1 MHIKRTNKSE
11 IIKIFRFFHS
21 ILNDTFMVKRLLFTF
36 LSVTLFVTANAQSW
50 IDVTDD
56 FIINPRY
63 DGNDVSTGW
72 SGTEL
77 GAANPRENAE
87 HYSKNYNTYQ
97 EISGLTPGKYRL
109 SLDAFYRMGDGKND
123 YSLYTSGNYSNYQ
136 HAELYATSSIKDY
149 YVKIVPASS
158 AALETS
164 LGGAASGVGEGGWG
178 WYEVPPYIPNNMEA
192 AYYWFKAGYYDNI
205 LECEVGS
212 DGILTIGIRKSTWI
226 NSDWT
231 CIDNW
236 KLEYYGTVTQATSL
250 SISPSTLEMA
260 PSETYPLKYSLLPSD
275 VTYKKLSWKSSNTN
289 VATVDNNG
297 TVTALQVGTCI
308 ITGTTID
315 GSNKSSTCRISV
327 VKNTAT
333 SENVVINEIMSA
345 NVDVYMDPNKNYGSW
360 VEIYNPSSKSVSLGG
375 LYVSDDAND
384 LKKNKLIDQYG
395 AVPANGYAILNFD
408 HHEVWTENAYRQ
420 IDDKLDCDGG
430 EIIISDGT
438 TIIARQSYPQAKSRC
453 SYARTTDGGTNWRFT
468 GNPTPGSSNQSSTNY
483 ASRQLM
489 SPEPDQPGQQ
499 FTGTL
504 QICVNIP
511 DGATLVY
518 TTDGTTPTL
527 TNGTSS
533 PTGIFNITQTTCYRF
548 RFFKDGYLPS
558 PVTTRSYIQWT
569 DNQHPISF
577 PIISIVTDDKHLNDK
592 DIGVFGQG
600 SYGRPGNGQTSKCNW
615 NMDWDRPV
623 SFEFITE
630 DNECVVSQECAL
642 STCGGWSRAWT
653 PHAFKLKADKEYDLQ
668 NTFQN
673 QFFADKPFLRHK
685 TLQIRNGGNDTSNRI
700 KDAGIQMIVASSG
713 INVDYQEWQPVHVFI
728 NGNHYA
734 VLNMR
739 EPNNKDF
746 ASSNKG
752 IDSDMMDQFEIS
764 PDSGYVQMRGTKE
777 SFSRLVELS
786 NDASDNSV
794 YEEIKQLLDIDEYIN
809 YMAIE
814 LYSGNWDWPQNNVK
828 GYRDQNNGKFRF
840 VLFDLDGALS
850 TSTPFSTF
858 FGKEWYTF
866 DTLHGY
872 DYSQDR
878 SVEGDRRYL
887 QIEFVTLF
895 KNLLEND
902 EFRRRFIDTFCII
915 GGSVFQPSH
924 VSEVVSATR
933 DYLSSGGHVNPS
945 STASTLINSYN
956 SNYNSNMVAQL
967 KTNSHSAIKSDISSL
982 TQQSVKLSS
991 NIKEGKIFVNGIELP
1006 YSEFNGYLFAPATF
1020 KAVAPAGYKFAG
1032 WRGNT
1037 SASRTGTTLFANG
1050 SSWYYYDKGS
1060 LDGTDWKSSIN
1071 TSWSSG
1077 YAPLGYFTSDSNNSR
1092 GYKTTLSYGNNSSQ
1106 KYPTYYFT
1114 KSFNLSSAPST
1125 DDEYELSFTVD
1136 DGFIVYI
1143 NGTEAGRYNMP
1154 GGSVSYNTYSSSY
1167 APNNPDTGTLT
1178 LPSNLFKRGTNI
1190 IAVEVH
1196 NNNANSTDI
1205 EWEASLTQ
1213 YSIGTSDYVSTS
1225 EEYSMP
1231 TSGSLNLTACF
1242 ESMTDAELTSS
1253 NYQPLKVNEI
1263 SASNAVYVNDY
1274 FKRNDWIELYN
1285 PTDYDLD
1292 VAGLYVS
1299 DDINQPNKYQIPSN
1313 SLVNT
1318 IIPSKGHIIIWADK
1332 LDPLTQLHTNFKLGN
1347 TDNEMVVITSSDE
1360 FVSNNQSYFKDNP
1373 SRKSFADGLTYVIH
1387 NGTETCGRYPDGT
1400 RTLYRMSRAT
1410 IQNPNS
1416 ILYDE
1421 KPYGTDDGISDDKE
1435 DTFTMALNEGWNWI
1449 SHIMLHPIKPS
1460 VFEEATRVVGMN
1472 TEAYNDI
1479 KYGMTGSLT
1488 NLSAGNLYKI
1498 QTGQSKTYTFTD
1510 TFCESNTPIGVR
1522 PGWNWIGYT
1531 CNGTQSLTSSLP
1543 AEQLDEGDIIMGQDG
1558 FSIYNDGRWNGT
1570 LSSIESGKGYMFKT
1584 TRTKSLQFIHT
1595 DVSVKMRRSP
1605 KHMGNS
1611 YDKYNVNKYSHPNIM
1626 GLIADLQI
1634 DKSLADPDRFTLLA
1648 YSDDECVGYSQV
1660 VDSLYYLTI
1669 YGDMDEDITFKA
1681 IDQFDGNLYDIKE
1694 SINFQSEV
1702 IGQQMHPIHLTLL
1715 NISEATSITQPDI
1728 ASENPGSSTIG
1739 KSISGYYSADGRLLS
1754 TKAVALQKGIYIIK
1768 YNDGSHRK
1776 IQIR

>member
-1 MHIKRTNKSE
+1 
-11 IIKIFRFFHS
+11 
-21 ILNDTFMVKRLLFTF
+21 MVKRLLFTI
-36 LSVTLFVTANAQSW
+36 LTVTLFPAAKSQSW

-56 FIINPRY
+56 FIVNPRY
-63 DGNDVSTGW
+63 EGNDLSSGWMGTG
-72 SGTEL
+72 L
-77 GAANPRENAE
+77 GAANPHENAE

-109 SLDAFYRMGDGKND
+109 SLDAFYRMGNSSND
-123 YSLYTSGNYSNYQ
+123 YSLYTNGDYEYYQ
-136 HAELYATSSIKDY
+136 HAELYASSSINDNY
-149 YVKIVPASS
+149 YVKIAPASS
-158 AALETS
+158 AAQATS
-164 LGGAASGVGEGGWG
+164 LGGAASQVDWGGWWG
-178 WYEVPPYIPNNMEA
+178 GSNLYIPNNMEA
-192 AYYWFKAGYYDNI
+192 AYYWFEAGYYDNV

-212 DGILTIGIRKSTWI
+212 DGLLTIGIRKSTTI
-226 NSDWT
+226 QEDWT

-236 KLEYYGTVTQATSL
+236 KLEYYGKVTKATSI
-250 SISPSTLEMA
+250 SISPNTLEMA
-260 PSETYPLKYSLLPSD
+260 PGETHTLNFSILPSNA
-275 VTYKKLSWKSSNTN
+275 TYKKLSWKSSNTN

-297 TVTALQVGTCI
+297 MVTALQVGTCI

-315 GSNKSSTCRISV
+315 GSNKSSTCRITV
-327 VKNTAT
+327 VKNPAT
-333 SENVVINEIMSA
+333 TENIIINEIMSA
-345 NVDVYMDPNKNYGSW
+345 NVDVYLDPNKNYGSW
-360 VEIYNPSSKSVSLGG
+360 VEVYNPSDKSVSLGG
-375 LYVSDDAND
+375 LYVSDDANN
-384 LKKNKLIDQYG
+384 LKKNKLIDRYG
-395 AVPANGYAILNFD
+395 AVPSHGFAILNFD
-408 HHEVWTENAYRQ
+408 HHEIWTENAYRQ

-438 TIIARQSYPQAKSRC
+438 NIIARQTYPQAISRC
-453 SYARTTDGGTNWRFT
+453 SYARKSDGGSEWSFT
-468 GNPTPGSSNQSSTNY
+468 GTPTPGTSNQTSTNY

-499 FTGTL
+499 FSGSL

-527 TNGTSS
+527 TNGEKSV
-533 PTGIFNITQTTCYRF
+533 TGIFNITQTTCYRF
-548 RFFKDGYLPS
+548 RLFKEGYLPS

-569 DNQHPISF
+569 DHQHPISF
-577 PIISIVTDDKHLNDK
+577 PIISIVTDDKHINDK
-592 DIGVFGQG
+592 EIGVFSQG
-600 SYGRPGNGQTSKCNW
+600 PYGRPGNGQTSKCNW

-623 SFEFITE
+623 SFEYITE
-630 DNECVVSQECAL
+630 DNECVLSQECGL

-653 PHAFKLKADKEYDLQ
+653 PHAFKLKAGKEYDFQ
-668 NTFQN
+668 NSFQN

-685 TLQIRNGGNDTSNRI
+685 TLQIRNGGNDTGNRI
-700 KDAGIQMIVASSG
+700 KDAGIQMIVAKSG

-728 NGNHYA
+728 NGSHYA

-746 ASSNKG
+746 AYSNKG

-777 SFSRLVELS
+777 SFSRLVDLS
-786 NDASDNSV
+786 YDASDNSV

-850 TSTPFSTF
+850 TNTPFSTF
-858 FGKEWYTF
+858 FGKEWYNF

-872 DYSQDR
+872 DYSQNKN
-878 SVEGDRRYL
+878 VEGERRYL

-915 GGSVFQPSH
+915 GGSVFQPNH
-924 VSEVVSATR
+924 VSEIVSATR
-933 DYLSSGGHVNPS
+933 DYLASGGHVNPS
-945 STASTLINSYN
+945 GTASTLINSYN
-956 SNYNSNMVAQL
+956 SSYNSNMVSQL
-967 KTNSHSAIKSDISSL
+967 KNNSHSAITSDIASL

-1037 SASRTGTTLFANG
+1037 SSNRTGTTLFANG
-1050 SSWYYYDKGS
+1050 SSWHYYDQGS
-1060 LDGTDWKSSIN
+1060 LDGTNWASNVN

-1077 YAPLGYFTSDSNNSR
+1077 LSPLGYYTSDNGNSR
-1092 GYKTTLSYGNNSSQ
+1092 GFKTTLSYGNDINQ
-1106 KYPTYYFT
+1106 KNPTYYFT
-1114 KSFNLSSAPST
+1114 KSFNLTATPNS
-1125 DDEYELSFTVD
+1125 DDEYELTFTVD

-1154 GGSVSYNTYSSSY
+1154 GGNVSYNSFASSY

-1178 LPSNLFKRGTNI
+1178 LPSSLFRKGTNI

-1196 NNNANSTDI
+1196 NNNATSTDI
-1205 EWEASLTQ
+1205 EWDASLTR
-1213 YSIGTSDYVSTS
+1213 YSTGTSNYVSTA

-1231 TSGSLNLTACF
+1231 TSGSINLTACF
-1242 ESMTDAELTSS
+1242 EEMTDAEMASS
-1253 NYQPLKVNEI
+1253 NYHPLKVNEV

-1285 PTDYDLD
+1285 PTDLDLD

-1299 DDINQPNKYQIPSN
+1299 DDINQPNKYQIPTN

-1318 IIPSKGHIIIWADK
+1318 IIPAKGHIIIWADK
-1332 LDPLTQLHTNFKLGN
+1332 LEPQTQLHTDFKLSN

-1360 FVSNNQSYFKDNP
+1360 FVANNQSYFKDNP
-1373 SRKSFADGLTYVIH
+1373 SMKSFADGLTYVVH

-1400 RTLYRMSRAT
+1400 STLYKMSRAT

-1421 KPYGTDDGISDDKE
+1421 KSYGTDEGISDDKE
-1435 DTFTMALNEGWNWI
+1435 DTFTLALNEGWNWI
-1449 SHIMLHPIKPS
+1449 SHIMLNPIKPS
-1460 VFEEATRVVGMN
+1460 VFTEVTRVTGQN
-1472 TEAYNDI
+1472 SEAYNDT

-1488 NLSAGNLYKI
+1488 KLSAGNLYKI
-1498 QTGQSKTYTFTD
+1498 QTDHSKSYTFTD
-1510 TFCESNTPIGVR
+1510 EFCESNAPIGVR

-1531 CNGTQSLTSSLP
+1531 GNGTQSVNSSLS
-1543 AEQLDEGDIIMGQDG
+1543 AEQLDEGDVIMGQDG
-1558 FSIYNDGRWNGT
+1558 FSIYTNGGWTGT

-1584 TRTKSLQFIHT
+1584 TRTKTLQFQCS
-1595 DVSVKMRRSP
+1595 DVTVKMRRSP
-1605 KHMGNS
+1605 KHMENS
-1611 YDKYNVNKYSHPNIM
+1611 YNKYRVNKYSHPNIM
-1626 GLIADLQI
+1626 GLIADLQT
-1634 DKSLADPDRFTLLA
+1634 DKFVADPERFTLLA
-1648 YSDDECVGYSQV
+1648 FSGDECVGYSQV
-1660 VDSLYYLTI
+1660 VDSLYYMTI
-1669 YGDMDEDITFKA
+1669 YGDMDEDIIFKA
-1681 IDQFDGNLYDIKE
+1681 IDQFDGNIYDIKE
-1694 SINFQSEV
+1694 SFNFQSEI
-1702 IGQQMHPIHLTLL
+1702 IGHHMHPVHLTLL
-1715 NISEATSITQPDI
+1715 NVNEATSITQPDL
-1728 ASENPGSSTIG
+1728 ASDKPGDSTNA
-1739 KSISGYYSADGRLLS
+1739 KSILGYYSVDGRLLS
-1754 TKAVALQKGIYIIK
+1754 TKAAALQRGIYIIK
-1768 YNDGSHRK
+1768 YNNGSHRK